1 VIPADGDMVETH
13 SANQANGHV
22 RGTVVIRNPQ
32 GLHMRPAMAFAQA
45 AQKFASTVTVLHGN
59 QSVNGKSLID
69 LMVLAAEQGA
79 ELIVEVHGADAQS
92 ALPVLTE
99 ILSAPSA
106 DDFEGEGI

>member
-1 VIPADGDMVETH
+1 MVEAH
-13 SANQANGHV
+13 SANQGNGHV
-22 RGTVVIRNPQ
+22 RRTVVVRNPQ

-45 AQKFASTVTVLHGN
+45 AQKFASTVTVLNGD
-59 QSVNGKSLID
+59 QSGNGKSLID
-69 LMVLAAEQGA
+69 LMTLAAEQGT
-79 ELIVEVHGADAQS
+79 ELILEIHGADAQS